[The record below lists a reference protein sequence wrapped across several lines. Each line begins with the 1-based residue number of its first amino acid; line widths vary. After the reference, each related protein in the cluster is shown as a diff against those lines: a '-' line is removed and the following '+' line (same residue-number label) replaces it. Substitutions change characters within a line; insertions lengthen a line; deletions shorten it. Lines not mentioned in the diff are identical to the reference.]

1 MKIIKI
7 NEGEEELY
15 KDGQNVKYG
24 GIITAVKKKYTKNNN
39 IMAFVTIEDLYG
51 NLEIIVFESCYN
63 RVSNILMED
72 NIVIVDGRL
81 SIREDEEVKIVAN
94 NIRELKKEEGR
105 KTLNIDISNMSDEQK
120 QKLKGAIKFFNGEK
134 NNIEILIKDGEE
146 IKRSGNIY
154 LTLEILEELKKIVG
168 KEKVEVK

>member
-1 MKIIKI
+1 
-7 NEGEEELY
+7 
-15 KDGQNVKYG
+15 
-24 GIITAVKKKYTKNNN
+24 
-39 IMAFVTIEDLYG
+39 MAFVTIEDLYG
-51 NLEIIVFESCYN
+51 SLEIIVFETCYN